1 MRFNFFV
8 NQSSVT
14 AFNGSIKKYF
24 TDTWITQPH
33 RSLMLSSHAESQ
45 GRCSSFVTASH
56 FSFCLRLAFSI
67 IISLEGIHMPRSN
80 VMRRDVIDARIF
92 METFHY
98 QKPVKMKLKF
108 YCSAIREIAASM
120 SNYDYQ
126 LHSRSRFAAAA
137 AQNKIIIY
145 CSPRKLSCNL
155 SLWLA
160 AGESHHR
167 DDFASFSSLAG
178 KAALLHHS
186 AHRT

>member
-1 MRFNFFV
+1 MNYST
-8 NQSSVT
+8 SSLFDAIFACWV
-14 AFNGSIKKYF
+14 
-24 TDTWITQPH
+24 P
-33 RSLMLSSHAESQ
+33 RSLQQFRYRISFLFLPSTRVLDNHFARRHPHAAQQCNETRRNRRTDIY
-45 GRCSSFVTASH
+45 G
-56 FSFCLRLAFSI
+56 
-67 IISLEGIHMPRSN
+67 N
-80 VMRRDVIDARIF
+80 V
-92 METFHY
+92 HY

-155 SLWLA
+155 SLSLA

-186 AHRT
+186 AHRTWTWCD